1 MWIHWIQFAVPATII
16 AFGGDVLVRSKV
28 FIEST
33 HPFMILF
40 LLSIASSFIGSI
52 WSGVSLAKRFDPR
65 RNEWVAGPIIGIAGF
80 LVSTVIG
87 FVVLIMLTRDMVI
100 AESGAGPS

>member
-1 MWIHWIQFAVPATII
+1 
-16 AFGGDVLVRSKV
+16 
-28 FIEST
+28 
-33 HPFMILF
+33 MILF